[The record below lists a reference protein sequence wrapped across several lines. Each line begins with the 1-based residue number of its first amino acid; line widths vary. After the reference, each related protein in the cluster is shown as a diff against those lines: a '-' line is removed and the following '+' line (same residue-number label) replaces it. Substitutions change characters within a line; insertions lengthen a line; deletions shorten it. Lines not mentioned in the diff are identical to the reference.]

1 MKCSD
6 CVYYYAEENDLF
18 TTCHFT
24 PRGSDDIAPCEA
36 EDDPT
41 IDEYIDEDW

>member
-6 CVYYYAEENDLF
+6 CVYYYAEESDLF
-18 TTCHFT
+18 TTCHFV
-24 PRGSDDIAPCEA
+24 RRWSDDVAPCEV

>member
-6 CVYYYAEENDLF
+6 CIYYYAEENDLF
-18 TTCHFT
+18 TTCHFVQCW
-24 PRGSDDIAPCEA
+24 PDDIAPCEA